1 MNECTRPSSGRCH
14 HNAHRS
20 LIKELDMAKTSK
32 INRQLQRERMVAKY
46 VERRA
51 EYKRDSV
58 NPHLTAEE
66 RAEAMRKLQ
75 ALPRDASPTRL
86 RNRDSIDG
94 RPRAYNRKFGLSRI
108 NLREKAHKGELPGVV
123 KSSW

>member
-1 MNECTRPSSGRCH
+1 MP
-14 HNAHRS
+14 NAAPNTS
-20 LIKELDMAKTSK
+20 ATASTLI
-32 INRQLQRERMVAKY
+32 
-46 VERRA
+46 
-51 EYKRDSV
+51 
-58 NPHLTAEE
+58 
-66 RAEAMRKLQ
+66 RKLQ

-108 NLREKAHKGELPGVV
+108 NLREKAHKGKLPGVV

>member
-1 MNECTRPSSGRCH
+1 
-14 HNAHRS
+14 
-20 LIKELDMAKTSK
+20 MAKTSK

-46 VERRA
+46 AERRA

-94 RPRAYNRKFGLSRI
+94 RPRASRI
-108 NLREKAHKGELPGVV
+108 NLREKAHKGKLPGVV